1 MSKNGYVEMENKLCQ
16 IDAGSKLHCLE
27 NKLEEKWETIRDEAL
42 ALMDDRY
49 FKTLFKIKKY
59 KKLFSFNFPN
69 FDKEAEGL
77 QKEGDWRQF
86 NLYERGMKN
95 EKNCKHT
102 PKTCRILEPMKEA
115 VECRRGQIKFR

>member
-1 MSKNGYVEMENKLCQ
+1 MAIFVQNIYILMKKGYTDDHFYSFE
-16 IDAGSKLHCLE
+16 I
-27 NKLEEKWETIRDEAL
+27 TIEPL
-42 ALMDDRY
+42 
-49 FKTLFKIKKY
+49 K
-59 KKLFSFNFPN
+59 SFNFPN

-77 QKEGDWRQF
+77 QREGDWRQF